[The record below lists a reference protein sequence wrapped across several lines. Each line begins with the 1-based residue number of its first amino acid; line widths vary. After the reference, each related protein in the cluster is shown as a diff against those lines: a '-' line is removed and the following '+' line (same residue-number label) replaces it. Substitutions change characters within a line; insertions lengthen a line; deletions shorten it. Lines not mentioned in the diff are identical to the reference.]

1 MKHHWV
7 FLLLSNLPTAAA
19 ADAAGGAP
27 ALTCPPAPQIS
38 GAWTLPTQ
46 PVPVVLGPGVLP
58 ALTLP
63 PTAGTAVVADATATH
78 HEAADAT
85 HQRSDHEAESTDHD
99 SNHEAAA
106 DTITTDHEVAAADA
120 TVIATHEEAD
130 GTNDEAG
137 GPTDR
142 EAAEATNDEAG
153 ATGPAQDTGRR
164 RRCAA
169 ALAAAAAAAES
180 AAAPP
185 PHSFIQTPMTPM
197 TMTRVVRA
205 CAKAIGDIRQHQVEI
220 NQQLVQIEQTLQQ
233 GGRSASS
240 SSWDSVPFR
249 PRFVN
254 GGNYSWV
261 SAALLPPQPQRPPSP
276 PPPLVALVSPQPQRP
291 RPERRPPVGPDPG
304 APASKRPRGSV
315 GLVLPQWVPET
326 VRRQAWP
333 SCCDPTCSCR
343 GPGRPSCGSRSCQ
356 PGAQG
361 AGVAERVNIAETIA
375 ESPHCRVTP
384 VQRPRST
391 PIIQSSQQVDASDSN
406 ATLGPPSPM
415 SPWTPERL
423 APPAAAE
430 PHEEP
435 HEEPDAA
442 AGPQA
447 SQPPADI
454 DAPDWSPDRA
464 LEP

>member
-19 ADAAGGAP
+19 ADAAGGGAP
-27 ALTCPPAPQIS
+27 ALPCPPAPQIS

-46 PVPVVLGPGVLP
+46 PVPVVLGPGPQP

-63 PTAGTAVVADATATH
+63 PTAGTAVVADATA
-78 HEAADAT
+78 DAT
-85 HQRSDHEAESTDHD
+85 HQRSDHEAESTDHG

-106 DTITTDHEVAAADA
+106 DAIATDHGIADAADLDATQSHQEAADA

-169 ALAAAAAAAES
+169 ALAAAAAAES
-180 AAAPP
+180 AAAP

-205 CAKAIGDIRQHQVEI
+205 CAKSIGDIRQHQVEI
-220 NQQLVQIEQTLQQ
+220 NQHLVQIEQTLRQ

-240 SSWDSVPFR
+240 SSWDEVPFR

-276 PPPLVALVSPQPQRP
+276 PPPSVALVSPQPQRP
-291 RPERRPPVGPDPG
+291 RPPVGPDPG

-315 GLVLPQWVPET
+315 GFVLPQWVPET
-326 VRRQAWP
+326 ARRQAWP

-361 AGVAERVNIAETIA
+361 AGVAERVNIADTLAMSETVI
-375 ESPHCRVTP
+375 HCSIRA
-384 VQRPRST
+384 
-391 PIIQSSQQVDASDSN
+391 SQQVDASDSN

-454 DAPDWSPDRA
+454 DRPDWSPDLA
-464 LEP
+464 PEP

>member
-1 MKHHWV
+1 M
-7 FLLLSNLPTAAA
+7 
-19 ADAAGGAP
+19 
-27 ALTCPPAPQIS
+27 TCPPAPQIS

-106 DTITTDHEVAAADA
+106 DTITTDHEVADATNPDATQSHQEAADA

-169 ALAAAAAAAES
+169 ALAAAAAAES

-375 ESPHCRVTP
+375 VSET
-384 VQRPRST
+384 
-391 PIIQSSQQVDASDSN
+391 IIQSSQQVDASDSN

>member
-153 ATGPAQDTGRR
+153 ATGPAQ
-164 RRCAA
+164 
-169 ALAAAAAAAES
+169 LAAQDPAAAAAES

-185 PHSFIQTPMTPM
+185 HNFIQTPMTPM
-197 TMTRVVRA
+197 TLTRVLRA
-205 CAKAIGDIRQHQVEI
+205 CAKAIGQESR
-220 NQQLVQIEQTLQQ
+220 
-233 GGRSASS
+233 
-240 SSWDSVPFR
+240 
-249 PRFVN
+249 
-254 GGNYSWV
+254 
-261 SAALLPPQPQRPPSP
+261 
-276 PPPLVALVSPQPQRP
+276 
-291 RPERRPPVGPDPG
+291 GP
-304 APASKRPRGSV
+304 
-315 GLVLPQWVPET
+315 
-326 VRRQAWP
+326 VRRQLEI
-333 SCCDPTCSCR
+333 S
-343 GPGRPSCGSRSCQ
+343 GSTRWRSINNLLKFNKHYN
-356 PGAQG
+356 
-361 AGVAERVNIAETIA
+361 RVDN
-375 ESPHCRVTP
+375 PHHHHG
-384 VQRPRST
+384 
-391 PIIQSSQQVDASDSN
+391 IQSHSGRDS
-406 ATLGPPSPM
+406 
-415 SPWTPERL
+415 
-423 APPAAAE
+423 
-430 PHEEP
+430 
-435 HEEPDAA
+435 
-442 AGPQA
+442 
-447 SQPPADI
+447 
-454 DAPDWSPDRA
+454 
-464 LEP
+464 